1 LGSDQIYLHIR
12 VVLAIVL
19 GLSITKLLNGIA
31 LLIERRDSWSLL
43 HVSWVLWV
51 LMSVMTFWWWEFR
64 LSIVP
69 VWTFATYLFV
79 ISYCSLYFVLSALI
93 FPEDVEQYGGYESY
107 LIERRYWFFGLIALI
122 TLMDLVDTSL
132 KGAERW
138 DALGIAYQIK
148 TAVMLVIAGTGM
160 VLVNKRAHLAL
171 ALVALIYLTVYY
183 TIQYFNVTALG

>member
-31 LLIERRDSWSLL
+31 LLIERRDSWSAL
-43 HVSWVLWV
+43 HVSWVLWA
-51 LMSVMTFWWWEFR
+51 LISVVTFWWWEFR
-64 LSIVP
+64 LSAVP
-69 VWTFATYLFV
+69 VWTFSSYLFV

-93 FPEDVEQYGGYESY
+93 FPEDIDKYGGYENY
-107 LIERRYWFFGLIALI
+107 LIERRYWFFGLIVLI
-122 TLMDLVDTSL
+122 TLMDMIDTSL

-160 VLVNKRAHLAL
+160 ALVNTRAQLVLAVT
-171 ALVALIYLTVYY
+171 ALVYLTVYY
-183 TIQYFNVTALG
+183 SIQYFNVTALG